1 MSVVEA
7 LKQAAG
13 SRDRRPSDKV
23 AAQRKFNLKTHF
35 VFFLFLYFL
44 PQLRLSMNRQD

>member
-35 VFFLFLYFL
+35 VFFCSYIFYHS
-44 PQLRLSMNRQD
+44 RGSA